1 MEAVAREMNQD
12 MGFAV
17 HEAGGEFGLAA
28 LVDELAHGV
37 AVTRFDARLLH
48 ANHVAQHELAQ
59 ASAIELCSQGF
70 VRTPAGNGELP
81 CAIARAAQGR
91 RTLVQLQTGD
101 GRALCVAVVPL
112 KDAAGQSLRCALL
125 FSRRM
130 VCDPLMLGFFA
141 RRHALTPTEEQV
153 LAVLCEGLST
163 PQAAIRMHV
172 AVSTIRSHVRS
183 ICVKTRSKGVRQV
196 VQRIAVLPPVAPVPQ
211 RIVC

>member
-1 MEAVAREMNQD
+1 MEAVARQMIEAA
-12 MGFAV
+12 GFAAP
-17 HEAGGEFGLAA
+17 EPGGEFGLAA

-59 ASAIELCSQGF
+59 GNAISLCRDGF
-70 VRTPAGNGELP
+70 VSAPAGGGELP

-91 RTLVQLQTGD
+91 RALVQLLAVD
-101 GRALCVAVVPL
+101 GRALSVAVVPL
-112 KDAAGQSLRCALL
+112 KDAAGNSLRCALL

-141 RRHALTPTEEQV
+141 RRHALTSTEEQV

-163 PQAAIRMHV
+163 PQAATRMHV

-211 RIVC
+211 RALC